1 MNVNGLPGETNI
13 AFTSVTDTTWSYYVK
28 ENHTHFP
35 QKTSTSL
42 SQVQIQSRHKLRNI
56 HDA

>member
-13 AFTSVTDTTWSYYVK
+13 EFTSVTDTTWSYYVK

-35 QKTSTSL
+35 QKTSTSI
-42 SQVQIQSRHKLRNI
+42 SQVIKDNSKQT
-56 HDA
+56 